1 MSKAFHL
8 YLLSFRWP
16 AVSCPSSSIR
26 LPHSLWQ
33 LYRKSG
39 SAPEEPIQQVR
50 LQSYLSQITSE
61 SLRKHVP
68 YTFDSSLSLY
78 ETYRSLPLQM
88 FLKCFLN
95 RKTDFM
101 KNNMYPK
108 RYEGNEIWNEKWA
121 IWKKSHA
128 HGHQILKKKK
138 NSKNCPDRLQTVQ
151 LIVVRTHG
159 VQEVQIQFCS
169 ITRPVQQ
176 LETRQNL
183 LLWQLQKVTL
193 PLST

>member
-1 MSKAFHL
+1 
-8 YLLSFRWP
+8 
-16 AVSCPSSSIR
+16 
-26 LPHSLWQ
+26 
-33 LYRKSG
+33 
-39 SAPEEPIQQVR
+39 
-50 LQSYLSQITSE
+50 
-61 SLRKHVP
+61 
-68 YTFDSSLSLY
+68 
-78 ETYRSLPLQM
+78 
-88 FLKCFLN
+88 
-95 RKTDFM
+95 M
-101 KNNMYPK
+101 KEM
-108 RYEGNEIWNEKWA
+108 RYEMRNEQYERRVMHMATKF
-121 IWKKSHA
+121 
-128 HGHQILKKKK
+128 LKKK